1 MLGIGGFGF
10 QVVKVVFLSLV
21 CGIIFVLVVFK
32 LVGRVHCGVGKMFQ
46 SIPFLLSWPSKIG
59 WVLEIG

>member
-1 MLGIGGFGF
+1 M
-10 QVVKVVFLSLV
+10 VFLSLV